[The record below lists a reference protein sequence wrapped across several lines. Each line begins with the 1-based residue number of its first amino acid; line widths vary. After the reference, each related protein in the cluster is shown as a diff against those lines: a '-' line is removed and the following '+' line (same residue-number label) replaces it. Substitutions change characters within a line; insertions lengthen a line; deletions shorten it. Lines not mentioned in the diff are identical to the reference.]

1 MFKDKGY
8 GIIYNKIK
16 AGKVLSAPN
25 EEITHYESSTNGGAL
40 KMVY

>member
-1 MFKDKGY
+1 M
-8 GIIYNKIK
+8 YNKIK

-25 EEITHYESSTNGGAL
+25 EETIHCESSTNGGAL